1 MKYWVTYPIV
11 SHPPAADLM
20 DRDGLVRFA
29 ETAEAA
35 GFDGIG
41 SPTTRP
47 RPTSGCRPVVT
58 MHSIRSPPPS
68 WPAAPIGCC

>member
-1 MKYWVTYPIV
+1 
-11 SHPPAADLM
+11 M

-35 GFDGIG
+35 GFDGIFTDHPAPSHKWLQAG
-41 SPTTRP
+41 GHDALDPLAAL
-47 RPTSGCRPVVT
+47 
-58 MHSIRSPPPS
+58 PS

>member
-11 SHPPAADLM
+11 SHPPDLM

-41 SPTTRP
+41 PTTRP

-58 MHSIRSPPPS
+58 MHSIRSPPSPS